1 MRSPAQIEAFL
12 ERGRASARVLMT
24 DRVRVWRK
32 TGRTTTNGRG
42 KAVDELALVWGD
54 PDEGSP
60 AKAQNDASYP
70 SSPDVGPV
78 GRATL
83 RVAQVHFPY
92 GTTEVQTGD
101 IAEFVS
107 SKNPRLPGSR
117 MRLRADEDKTH
128 TTAVRMNVQE
138 VLQHGRAG

>member
-12 ERGRASARVLMT
+12 QRGRAAAEVLMT

-70 SSPDVGPV
+70 SSPDVGTV

-107 SKNPRLPGSR
+107 SNNPRLPGSR

>member
-1 MRSPAQIEAFL
+1 
-12 ERGRASARVLMT
+12 MT

-42 KAVDELALVWGD
+42 KSVDELVLVWGD

-70 SSPDVGPV
+70 SSPDVGSI
-78 GRATL
+78 GRVTQ

-92 GTTEVQTGD
+92 GTTEVQSGD

-138 VLQHGRAG
+138 VLRDGAS